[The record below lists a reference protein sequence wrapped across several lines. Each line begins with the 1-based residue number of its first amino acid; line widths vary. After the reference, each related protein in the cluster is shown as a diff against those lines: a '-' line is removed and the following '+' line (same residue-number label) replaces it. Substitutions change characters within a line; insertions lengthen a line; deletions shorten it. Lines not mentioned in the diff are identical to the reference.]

1 MALSAK
7 SVKEKKRQGLIQT
20 NPKLGLAMV
29 FVQIRPEDGSTLLVF
44 DRIEM
49 RRRIDERNV
58 VLLAEVNQL
67 TKGMKCGRASHTVHV
82 DELCKVGS
90 DESRVLDI

>member
-1 MALSAK
+1 
-7 SVKEKKRQGLIQT
+7 
-20 NPKLGLAMV
+20 MV
-29 FVQIRPEDGSTLLVF
+29 FVQIRPEYGSTLLVF

-58 VLLAEVNQL
+58 VLLAEPDQL
-67 TKGMKCGRASHTVHV
+67 KEVMMPSRSSHTVHV